1 MTRTMAPIA
10 RAAAPPRR
18 RSSRAATAGPIDP
31 LTRSGRENRPG
42 PAQQASTEA
51 TWTRHN
57 VPAMESPHSGHD
69 ADRSTQGQPHA
80 GKAYLAND
88 ASALSRDLLGGEAE
102 IAARQRVFDEV
113 LAAVE
118 LVLVADGAA
127 FWREEADHSLILT
140 ASRFVSEDVLEALD
154 RHAVMPLQ
162 SIMQRWPETPLV
174 AVPLND
180 QTNPI
185 TEEIRTVTE

>member
-102 IAARQRVFDEV
+102 KIVGLAGVPCRIPGEMLGMLVVIHRRPHSWTVRDLGLATGLAGQLATALQNARLYASVRS
-113 LAAVE
+113 LANRLTAIHE
-118 LVLVADGAA
+118 LSL
-127 FWREEADHSLILT
+127 RLSLI
-140 ASRFVSEDVLEALD
+140 
-154 RHAVMPLQ
+154 
-162 SIMQRWPETPLV
+162 
-174 AVPLND
+174 
-180 QTNPI
+180 
-185 TEEIRTVTE
+185 